1 MTRGR
6 RQDFSLTKSKGQ
18 SLVEVAIFLPILV
31 FILVGIVEVGNL
43 MNTQN
48 RVTTASREGAGYG
61 ATNIDPNDPQIISNT
76 LNFMGQ
82 VVRNTVTETL
92 DLSPELWDIWSI
104 YAQTEITGTSLVTFT
119 VFTDTHVY
127 GNHNVVST
135 AEWTTLVQ
143 DVQEDIRQ
151 AITDECT
158 VNPTDCTGNV
168 KVVASVPFYN
178 LDTILGIPIWQWT
191 GFRTVRGLTVMR
203 IGERALNT
211 GCPLIPIAVHLE
223 QYSLYPSDWTC
234 GYGDDPIPPC
244 DDITLWRGP
253 WNAGTSWFNL
263 DPVYKFPTN
272 FDSTPT
278 PPPYM
283 NNITNTL
290 VLSTTNYKDNV
301 PGVPLQMAQ
310 GSSGNIYTATLGTGP
325 GSFGFITW
333 DGSPSSL
340 AYPGD
345 FRNRYPGSS
354 SDLNDGDGN
363 GILEIGELVQDASP
377 ISLVGFQAYID
388 NELRP
393 AIIIYDN
400 KIGAK
405 YQVYGFANIEIL
417 GFNSGEDWILFRIV
431 QWPSEQCIPPTP
443 AYVGP

>member
-1 MTRGR
+1 
-6 RQDFSLTKSKGQ
+6 
-18 SLVEVAIFLPILV
+18 
-31 FILVGIVEVGNL
+31 

-48 RVTTASREGAGYG
+48 RVTTASRAAAGFG
-61 ATNIDPNDPQIISNT
+61 ATNIDPSDSQVISNT
-76 LNFMGQ
+76 LNNMSL
-82 VVRNTVTETL
+82 VVLNTVTETL

-104 YAQTEITGTSLVTFT
+104 YAQTKISSTSPVTVTFT

-135 AEWTTLVQ
+135 AEWATLVQ
-143 DVQEDIRQ
+143 DVRGDIRQ
-151 AITDECT
+151 AILEECT
-158 VNPTDCTGNV
+158 VNPNCTGDI

-178 LDTILGIPIWQWT
+178 LDTILGLPIWQWT

-211 GCPLIPIAVHLE
+211 GCPLIPIAVHLG

-234 GYGDDPIPPC
+234 GHGDPNPPC
-244 DDITLWRGP
+244 DVTLWRGP
-253 WNAGTSWFNL
+253 WNAGTTWFNQ

-278 PPPYM
+278 PLPYM

-325 GSFGFITW
+325 GSFGWITW
-333 DGSPSSL
+333 DGSNPSL
-340 AYPGD
+340 TYPGD
-345 FRNRYPGSS
+345 FRNKYPGSN
-354 SDLNDGDGN
+354 SDLNDGDGD
-363 GILEIGELVQDASP
+363 GVLEIGEWVQDASP
-377 ISLVGFQAYID
+377 ISIGGFQAYID
-388 NELRP
+388 DELKP
-393 AIIIYDN
+393 AIIIYEN
-400 KIGAK
+400 KIGSK

-417 GFNSGEDWILFRIV
+417 GFNSSKDWILFRIV

-443 AYVGP
+443 AYTGP